1 MNNQLASSSTTPGQF
16 GRPTRATALRR
27 QEELLDRALEMFSD
41 GGFELTT
48 IEAIAVSLNMTK
60 RTIYARYPDKRALFE
75 AAVIRAIDRWFIP
88 MSVLESADEG
98 DIGAALRSLA
108 RLQLESSLSAEGIRL
123 QRVANFE
130 AHRFPVVY
138 EKYEACIRDMIR
150 IIIKVLRK
158 GRSGSVG
165 ADEFD
170 LEHAASAFLT
180 LVNIATRGV
189 LLYGRGQSPD
199 EVEAFIDRT
208 VRLFLEGWLPR

>member
-1 MNNQLASSSTTPGQF
+1 MSEQEPTIRASPAQS
-16 GRPTRATALRR
+16 GRPTRAVALRR
-27 QEELLDRALEMFSD
+27 QEELLDCALEMFAHH
-41 GGFELTT
+41 GFELTT
-48 IEAIAVSLNMTK
+48 IDAIAGSLNMTK

-88 MSVLESADEG
+88 MSVLESADED
-98 DIGAALRSLA
+98 DIAAALRSLA

-138 EKYEACIRDMIR
+138 EKYEACIQGVIR
-150 IIIKVLRK
+150 IVIKVLRK
-158 GRSGSVG
+158 ERGASVG

-170 LEHAASAFLT
+170 LEHAASSFLT

-189 LLYGRGQSPD
+189 LLYGRRQPPD
-199 EVEAFIDRT
+199 EIEAFIDRT